1 MFRSASAPALVLV
14 LLTTGAT
21 PSPPPVPAATGA
33 VLDLTAPVLD
43 LTAPVLDID
52 LRIANLD
59 ESFTDSKQGDQRKL
73 IVAADVLFAFD
84 KASPTGKARSRL
96 EQAAATLRAEARG
109 QQVRVDGYTD
119 AKGSNAYNLD
129 LSLRR
134 ARAVTRVLEELL
146 AGTGITFAPRGHGA
160 ADPVAPNTKADGAD
174 DPKGRAKNRRVEIA
188 FTL

>member
-1 MFRSASAPALVLV
+1 MLV

-21 PSPPPVPAATGA
+21 PSPPPVPATGA
-33 VLDLTAPVLD
+33 VLDLAAPVLD
-43 LTAPVLDID
+43 LTASVLDID

-84 KASPTGKARSRL
+84 KASLTGKAKSRL
-96 EQAAATLRAEARG
+96 EQAAATLRAEAKG

-146 AGTGITFAPRGHGA
+146 ADTGITFASQGHGA
-160 ADPVAPNTKADGAD
+160 ADPVAPNIKSNGAD
-174 DPKGRAKNRRVEIA
+174 NPEGRAKNRRVEIA
-188 FTL
+188 FTR